1 MLPAALRFF
10 LLPHIFRLEEVGGC
24 SQSPKTPHT
33 AVRNSGVTEKR
44 IFSLFPRDRFYCL
57 SFSFLTSRCVCAHVG
72 VPVLMEGTI
81 VTEIGWSCL
90 FLWWPGHGGHLS
102 RLERCSSCHPQLHQ
116 GRATLPRPLESRA
129 VEAAFSR
136 ESEPYRQQMHQDSAH
151 LAWLKP
157 ESGDASP
164 PPTAGVQDPGG
175 AVPMTA
181 VAPKTRNPV
190 QGRTGQ
196 TRAGLDRTGQGG
208 AGQGRT
214 RQDGAERDRTG

>member
-1 MLPAALRFF
+1 M
-10 LLPHIFRLEEVGGC
+10 
-24 SQSPKTPHT
+24 
-33 AVRNSGVTEKR
+33 
-44 IFSLFPRDRFYCL
+44 
-57 SFSFLTSRCVCAHVG
+57 CAHVG
-72 VPVLMEGTI
+72 VLVLTEGTI

-90 FLWWPGHGGHLS
+90 FLWCLAMGVTSPGWRDAAPVTPNFTRAVPTL
-102 RLERCSSCHPQLHQ
+102 
-116 GRATLPRPLESRA
+116 ATLPGPLESRA
-129 VEAAFSR
+129 VEASFSR
-136 ESEPYRQQMHQDSAH
+136 ESEPYCLQLHRDSAH

-181 VAPKTRNPV
+181 VAPGTRNPV

-214 RQDGAERDRTG
+214 GQDGAERDKTG